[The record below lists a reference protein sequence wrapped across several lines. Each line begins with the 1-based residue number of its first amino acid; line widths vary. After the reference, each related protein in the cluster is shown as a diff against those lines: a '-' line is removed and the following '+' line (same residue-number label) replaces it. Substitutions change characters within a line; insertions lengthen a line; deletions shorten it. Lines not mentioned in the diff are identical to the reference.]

1 LYSIYNEKT
10 KSIDDIWVN
19 GELRLSFRRTFK
31 DKMMQIWDEL
41 LDVVGKLIFNE
52 EPDTLIWCCNNYGVH
67 SSQSF
72 YMPSLIV
79 GE

>member
-10 KSIDDIWVN
+10 KSIADIWVN
-19 GELRLSFRRTFK
+19 GELRLSFRRTFI

-41 LDVVGKLIFNE
+41 LDVVDKLVFNE
-52 EPDTLIWCCNNYGVH
+52 EPDTLIWCYNNSGVH
-67 SSQSF
+67 SSQSL

-79 GE
+79 EE